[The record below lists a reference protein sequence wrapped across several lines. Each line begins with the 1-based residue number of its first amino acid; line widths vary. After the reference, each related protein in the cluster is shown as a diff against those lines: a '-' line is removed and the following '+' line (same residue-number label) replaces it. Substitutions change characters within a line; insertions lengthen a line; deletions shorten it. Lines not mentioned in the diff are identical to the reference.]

1 MEPWTKSVNLDLDLN
16 RQSGVPVR
24 GCVYCS
30 TQAGRYVLPKLQ
42 KIIDWPM
49 SLEGLDSCGVKQ

>member
-16 RQSGVPVR
+16 RQSGVPV
-24 GCVYCS
+24 S
-30 TQAGRYVLPKLQ
+30 TQ